1 MPDVYRPCVLPTLPF
16 ALEAM
21 NLCFCSMTSNAGQI
35 FEVIVERI
43 RQAIEEPYLLDAVEV
58 HVGASLGVTAVP
70 SG

>member
-1 MPDVYRPCVLPTLPF
+1 
-16 ALEAM
+16 
-21 NLCFCSMTSNAGQI
+21 MTSNAGQI